1 MLGTI
6 PSIKKQ
12 YIPENK
18 FTRPGYKLEATTLTI
33 HNTRNPNSTAQEERD
48 WLNNSLNDSAASW
61 HYCVDEKEA
70 ITAIPETEVAWHTG
84 TRNGNYSSLSLKV
97 CMSGD
102 QNIVWKN
109 AVGIVAS
116 ILIEKG
122 WGVDSIKKHQDWTGK
137 YCPTLIIPKWNK
149 FVADVQETIDHL
161 KRSVL

>member
-12 YIPENK
+12 YIPEDNMN
-18 FTRPGYKLEATTLTI
+18 RPGYKLEATTLTI
-33 HNTRNPNSTAQEERD
+33 HNTTDPKSTAQDERD
-48 WLNNSLNDSAASW
+48 WLVNPSNDRTASW

-70 ITAIPETEVAWHTG
+70 ITAIPETEIAWHA
-84 TRNGNYSSLSLKV
+84 GNRDGNFTSLSLKV
-97 CMSGD
+97 CVSGD

-109 AVGIVAS
+109 AVGLAAN

-122 WGVDSIKKHQDWTGK
+122 WGVDKLKKHQDWTGK
-137 YCPTLIIPKWNK
+137 YCPILIIPKWDK
-149 FVADVQETIDHL
+149 FVADVQETINHL